1 MGDHLTTHDLLARVE
16 ELIGGELEQAELV
29 FLSEVS
35 SKHPYVHDVLQHI
48 TRFQGKRLRPI
59 LLLLAAAASGGINDS
74 HYVLASAVEM
84 IHLATLVH
92 DDVLDDAVIRRH
104 VATVNSRWNNET
116 SVLVGDFLFTHAF
129 HLTASL
135 GDARACRLIG
145 RATNLVCEGELAQI
159 YERGNLN
166 LTEEQY
172 LHIING
178 KTAELCAI
186 STQLGAIYSDAD
198 EKIIQAMED
207 YGRALGVAFQIT
219 DDLLDLLGD
228 EEQMGK
234 SLGSDLQKEKLTL
247 PLIRLLN
254 QSSQEDQAVIQEIL
268 SQPDEKTK
276 SRLSEFIKNSD
287 AIEYASNRASEFA
300 KQAREAL
307 KDCPESQ
314 ARQILEELTEFA
326 IQRTI

>member
-16 ELIGGELEQAELV
+16 ELIGGDLEQAERV
-29 FLSEVS
+29 FLNEVA

-59 LLLLAAAASGGINDS
+59 LLLLSAAATGGVKES
-74 HYVLASAVEM
+74 HYVLASVVEM

-92 DDVLDDAVIRRH
+92 DDVLDDALIRRH

-159 YERGNLN
+159 YERGNLD
-166 LTEEQY
+166 LSEAQY
-172 LHIING
+172 LEIING

-186 STQLGAIYSDAD
+186 STQLGALYSGAD
-198 EKIIQAMED
+198 EKIIQAMDD

-219 DDLLDLLGD
+219 DDLLDLLGT

-247 PLIRLLN
+247 PLIRLLD
-254 QSSQEDQAVIQEIL
+254 QSSQDEQVMIQEIL
-268 SQPDEKTK
+268 SQPDSQTK
-276 SRLSEFIKNSD
+276 ARLAQFIKNSD
-287 AIEYASNRASEFA
+287 AIEYSGTRAREFA
-300 KQAREAL
+300 LKARESL
-307 KDCPESQ
+307 KDCPSTQ

>member
-16 ELIGGELEQAELV
+16 ELIGGELEQAERV

-59 LLLLAAAASGGINDS
+59 LLLLSAAATGGVNDS
-74 HYVLASAVEM
+74 HFVLASAVEM

-92 DDVLDDAVIRRH
+92 DDVLDDALIRRH

-166 LTEEQY
+166 LSEEQY
-172 LHIING
+172 LQIING

-186 STQLGAIYSDAD
+186 STQLGAIYSGAD
-198 EKIIQAMED
+198 EKIIQAMDD

-219 DDLLDLLGD
+219 DDLLDLLGN

-247 PLIRLLN
+247 PLIRLLD
-254 QSSQEDQAVIQEIL
+254 QSSQEDQTAILELL
-268 SQPDEKTK
+268 SQPDQQTR
-276 SRLSEFIKNSD
+276 SRLTQFIKNSD
-287 AIEYASNRASEFA
+287 AIEYAGNRARDFA

-314 ARQILEELTEFA
+314 AKQILEELTEFA

>member
-16 ELIGGELEQAELV
+16 ELIGGELEQAERV

-59 LLLLAAAASGGINDS
+59 LLLLSAAATGGINES
-74 HYVLASAVEM
+74 HYVLASVVEM

-92 DDVLDDAVIRRH
+92 DDVLDDALIRRH

-159 YERGNLN
+159 YERGNHELG
-166 LTEEQY
+166 EEQY
-172 LHIING
+172 LEIING

-186 STQLGAIYSDAD
+186 STQMGALYAGAD
-198 EKIIQAMED
+198 EGIVQAMDE

-228 EEQMGK
+228 EAQMGK

-247 PLIRLLN
+247 PLIRLLD
-254 QSSQEDQAVIQEIL
+254 QCSPEDRATLQEIL
-268 SQPDEKTK
+268 SQPDPNTRQ
-276 SRLSEFIKNSD
+276 RLTQYIKNSD
-287 AIEYASNRASEFA
+287 AIDYAGNRAREFA
-300 KQAREAL
+300 KQARDAL
-307 KDCPESQ
+307 QNCPASP

>member
-16 ELIGGELEQAELV
+16 ELIGGELEQAERV
-29 FLSEVS
+29 FLDEVN

-59 LLLLAAAASGGINDS
+59 LLLLSAAATGGVKEC
-74 HYVLASAVEM
+74 HYVLASVVEM

-92 DDVLDDAVIRRH
+92 DDVLDDALIRRH

-159 YERGNLN
+159 YERGNLS
-166 LTEEQY
+166 LSEAQY
-172 LHIING
+172 MEIING

-186 STQLGAIYSDAD
+186 STQLGALYSGAD
-198 EKIIQAMED
+198 EKIIQAMD
-207 YGRALGVAFQIT
+207 VYGRALGVAFQIT
-219 DDLLDLLGD
+219 DDLLDLLGT

-247 PLIRLLN
+247 PLIRLLD
-254 QSSQEDQAVIQEIL
+254 QSSQEDQSAIQEIL
-268 SQPDEKTK
+268 AQPDHQTK
-276 SRLSEFIKNSD
+276 SRLSQFIKNSD
-287 AIEYASNRASEFA
+287 AIEYSGMRAREFA
-300 KQAREAL
+300 LKARESL
-307 KDCPESQ
+307 KDCPATQ
-314 ARQILEELTEFA
+314 AKQILEELTEFA
-326 IQRTI
+326 VQRTI

>member
-16 ELIGGELEQAELV
+16 ELIGGELEQAERV

-59 LLLLAAAASGGINDS
+59 LLLLSAAATGGVKDS
-74 HYVLASAVEM
+74 HFVLASAVEM

-92 DDVLDDAVIRRH
+92 DDVLDDALIRRH

-166 LTEEQY
+166 LSEEQY
-172 LHIING
+172 LQIING

-186 STQLGAIYSDAD
+186 STQLGAIYSGAD
-198 EKIIQAMED
+198 EKIIQAMDD

-219 DDLLDLLGD
+219 DDLLDLLGN

-247 PLIRLLN
+247 PLIRLLD
-254 QSSQEDQAVIQEIL
+254 QSSQEDQTAILELL
-268 SQPDEKTK
+268 SQPDQQTR
-276 SRLSEFIKNSD
+276 SRLTQFIKNSD
-287 AIEYASNRASEFA
+287 AIEYAGNRARDFA

-314 ARQILEELTEFA
+314 AKQILEELTEFA

>member
-16 ELIGGELEQAELV
+16 ELIGDELEQAERV
-29 FLSEVS
+29 FLNEVN

-59 LLLLAAAASGGINDS
+59 LLLLSAAASGGIKES
-74 HYVLASAVEM
+74 HFVLASVVEM

-92 DDVLDDAVIRRH
+92 DDVLDDALIRRH
-104 VATVNSRWNNET
+104 VATVNARWNNET

-159 YERGNLN
+159 YERGNLD
-166 LTEEQY
+166 LSESQY
-172 LHIING
+172 LEIING

-186 STQLGAIYSDAD
+186 STQLGAMYSDAD
-198 EKIIQAMED
+198 EKMIQAMDD

-219 DDLLDLLGD
+219 DDLLDLLGT

-247 PLIRLLN
+247 PLIRLLS
-254 QSSQEDQAVIQEIL
+254 QSRQEDQIAIQEIL
-268 SQPDEKTK
+268 SQPDQQTK
-276 SRLSEFIKNSD
+276 SKLDQFIKNSD
-287 AIEYASNRASEFA
+287 AIEYAANRARDFA
-300 KQAREAL
+300 IKARESL
-307 KDCPESQ
+307 KGCPPSQ
-314 ARQILEELTEFA
+314 AKQILEELTEFA
-326 IQRTI
+326 IQRSI

>member
-59 LLLLAAAASGGINDS
+59 LLLLSAAATGGINDR

-92 DDVLDDAVIRRH
+92 DDVLDDAEIRRH

-135 GDARACRLIG
+135 DDARACRLIG

-172 LHIING
+172 LQIING

-219 DDLLDLLGD
+219 DDLLDLLGN

-247 PLIRLLN
+247 PLIRLLD
-254 QSSQEDQAVIQEIL
+254 QSSEDDQAVIQEIL
-268 SQPDEKTK
+268 SQPDDKTK
-276 SRLSEFIKNSD
+276 SRLSEFLKNSD

-300 KQAREAL
+300 KQARAAL
-307 KDCPESQ
+307 KYCPESQ

>member
-16 ELIGGELEQAELV
+16 ELIGGELEQAERV
-29 FLSEVS
+29 FLNEVN

-59 LLLLAAAASGGINDS
+59 LLLLSAAASGGIKDS
-74 HYVLASAVEM
+74 HFVLASVVEM

-92 DDVLDDAVIRRH
+92 DDVLDDALIRRH
-104 VATVNSRWNNET
+104 VATVNARWNNET

-159 YERGNLN
+159 YERGNLD
-166 LTEEQY
+166 LSETQY
-172 LHIING
+172 LEIING

-198 EKIIQAMED
+198 EKIVQAMDD

-219 DDLLDLLGD
+219 DDLLDLLGT

-247 PLIRLLN
+247 PLIRLLS
-254 QSSQEDQAVIQEIL
+254 QSSQDDQIAIQEIL
-268 SQPDEKTK
+268 SQPDQQTK
-276 SRLSEFIKNSD
+276 SRLNQFIKNSD
-287 AIEYASNRASEFA
+287 AIEYAANCAREFA
-300 KQAREAL
+300 IKARESL
-307 KDCPESQ
+307 KDCPHSQ
-314 ARQILEELTEFA
+314 AKQILEELTEFA

>member
-1 MGDHLTTHDLLARVE
+1 
-16 ELIGGELEQAELV
+16 
-29 FLSEVS
+29 
-35 SKHPYVHDVLQHI
+35 
-48 TRFQGKRLRPI
+48 
-59 LLLLAAAASGGINDS
+59 
-74 HYVLASAVEM
+74 
-84 IHLATLVH
+84 VH
-92 DDVLDDAVIRRH
+92 DDVLDDALIRRH

-159 YERGNLN
+159 YERGNHELG
-166 LTEEQY
+166 EEQY
-172 LHIING
+172 LEIING

-186 STQLGAIYSDAD
+186 STQMGALYAGAD
-198 EKIIQAMED
+198 EGIVQAMDE

-228 EEQMGK
+228 EAQMGK

-247 PLIRLLN
+247 PLIRLLD
-254 QSSQEDQAVIQEIL
+254 QCSPEDRATLQEIL
-268 SQPDEKTK
+268 SQPDPNTRQ
-276 SRLSEFIKNSD
+276 RLTQYIKNSD
-287 AIEYASNRASEFA
+287 AIDYAGNRAREFA
-300 KQAREAL
+300 KQARDAL
-307 KDCPESQ
+307 QNCPASP

>member
-16 ELIGGELEQAELV
+16 ELIGGELEQAERV

-59 LLLLAAAASGGINDS
+59 LLLLSAAATGGINES
-74 HYVLASAVEM
+74 HYVLASVVEM

-92 DDVLDDAVIRRH
+92 DDVLDDALIRRH

-159 YERGNLN
+159 YERGNHELG
-166 LTEEQY
+166 EEQY
-172 LHIING
+172 LEIING

-186 STQLGAIYSDAD
+186 STQMGALYAGAD
-198 EKIIQAMED
+198 ESIVQAMDE

-247 PLIRLLN
+247 PLIRLLD
-254 QSSQEDQAVIQEIL
+254 QCSPEDRATLQEIL
-268 SQPDEKTK
+268 SQPDPNTRQ
-276 SRLSEFIKNSD
+276 RLTQYIKNSD
-287 AIEYASNRASEFA
+287 AIDYAGNRAREFA
-300 KQAREAL
+300 KQARDAL
-307 KDCPESQ
+307 QNCPASP

>member
-1 MGDHLTTHDLLARVE
+1 MGDNLTTHDLLARVE
-16 ELIGGELEQAELV
+16 ELIGGELEQAERV

-59 LLLLAAAASGGINDS
+59 LLLLSAAATGSINDS

-135 GDARACRLIG
+135 DDARACRLIG

-159 YERGNLN
+159 YERGNLS
-166 LTEEQY
+166 LSEEQY
-172 LHIING
+172 LEIING

-186 STQLGAIYSDAD
+186 STQLGAIYSNAD
-198 EKIIQAMED
+198 EKVIQAMDD

-219 DDLLDLLGD
+219 DDLLDLLGN

-247 PLIRLLN
+247 PLIRLLD

-268 SQPDEKTK
+268 SQPDEQTK
-276 SRLSEFIKNSD
+276 LRLKEFLKNSD
-287 AIEYASNRASEFA
+287 AIEYASNRAREFA

-307 KDCPESQ
+307 KYCPESQ
-314 ARQILEELTEFA
+314 ARLILEELTEFA

>member
-16 ELIGGELEQAELV
+16 ELIGGELEQAERV

-59 LLLLAAAASGGINDS
+59 LLLLSAAATGGIKDS
-74 HYVLASAVEM
+74 HFVLASVVEM

-92 DDVLDDAVIRRH
+92 DDVLDDALIRRH

-166 LTEEQY
+166 LSEAQY
-172 LHIING
+172 LQIING

-198 EKIIQAMED
+198 EKVIQAMDD

-219 DDLLDLLGD
+219 DDLLDLLGN

-247 PLIRLLN
+247 PLIRLLD
-254 QSSQEDQAVIQEIL
+254 QCSQDDQTAIQEIL
-268 SQPDEKTK
+268 AQPDPQTK
-276 SRLSEFIKNSD
+276 SRLAQFIKNSD
-287 AIEYASNRASEFA
+287 AIEYAGNRAREFA

-307 KDCPESQ
+307 KFCPESQ